1 MFPSEQKSDMKT
13 IGLVGG
19 IASGKSRVAQLLV
32 DLGAGMLDADR
43 TGHAVLAEDA
53 DVHAAIRRRWGDAVF
68 DADGNVDRA
77 AIAERVF
84 GSSAEAT
91 VERQF
96 LEGLL
101 HPRIGRR
108 LEAQQQE
115 FAAAGRPAVVLD
127 APLLLEAGWKPMCD
141 VVLMVDATR
150 ETRLA
155 RARARGWTE
164 DEFDLREASQW
175 SADEKR
181 RHADVVIN
189 NEGSEQALRDAIMQF
204 WRRYIVIS
212 STANRCDN
220 S

>member
-175 SADEKR
+175 STEEKR
-181 RHADVVIN
+181 RAADVVVN
-189 NEGSEQALRDAIMQF
+189 NDGSEAELREAVSKF
-204 WRRYIVIS
+204 WTHCVL
-212 STANRCDN
+212 
-220 S
+220 